1 MPDVFLCL
9 SLNVSMLVNIVTES
23 LRVVEVDFA
32 SLGQVEVLGADGD
45 KSDTEGKEEEYR
57 LERYKFVG
65 Q

>member
-32 SLGQVEVLGADGD
+32 SLGQVEVLGGDGG

-57 LERYKFVG
+57 L
-65 Q
+65 